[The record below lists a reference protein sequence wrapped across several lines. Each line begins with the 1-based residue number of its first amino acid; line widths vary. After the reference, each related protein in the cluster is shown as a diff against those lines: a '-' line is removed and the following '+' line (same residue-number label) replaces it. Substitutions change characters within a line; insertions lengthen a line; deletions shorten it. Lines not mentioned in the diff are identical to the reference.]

1 MCKVKRSQ
9 QGFFKFYEFGL
20 AVESWFNFG
29 AMLLKEIIGY
39 LEQLAPPSL
48 QESYDNSGLIT
59 GHPEMEISGAIICLD
74 STEDVIDEAI
84 SKKCNLVIAH
94 HPIVF
99 SGLKKITG
107 KNYIERTV
115 IKAIRNEIAIY
126 AIHTN
131 LDNVA
136 MGVNKKIG
144 EKLGLIHTRILEPKA
159 GNLLK
164 MVVFVPVSHE
174 EKLRNAMFEAGAGK
188 IGDYD
193 ECSFQV
199 NGNGTFRAGLGT
211 KPFAGEIGKRHSE
224 PEVRIETILPDFLL
238 NSVVASMKS
247 AHPYEEVAYDLFSLK
262 NEWLEVGSGLI
273 GELPEAM
280 EPIAFLKMLKIN
292 MKTDCVRHTTLG
304 EKQIR
309 KVALCGGSGS
319 FLLKRAMAEKADILV
334 TADFKYHQF
343 FDAEGRIIIADIG
356 HYESEQFTGELL
368 NDWLRQKFP
377 TFASHLTEV
386 ITNPVQYF

>member
-1 MCKVKRSQ
+1 
-9 QGFFKFYEFGL
+9 
-20 AVESWFNFG
+20 
-29 AMLLKEIIGY
+29 MLLKEIISH

-59 GHPEMEISGAIICLD
+59 GSPDMEISGAIICLD
-74 STEDVIDEAI
+74 STEDVINEAI
-84 SKKCNLVIAH
+84 RKNCNLVIAH
-94 HPIVF
+94 HPIIF

-107 KNYIERTV
+107 KNYIERTI

-131 LDNVA
+131 LDNVTA
-136 MGVNKKIG
+136 GVNQKIA
-144 EKLGLIHTRILEPKA
+144 EKLGLLHTRILEPKA

-164 MVVFVPVSHE
+164 IAVFVPVSHE
-174 EKLRNAMFEAGAGK
+174 ESVRMAMFEAGAGK
-188 IGDYD
+188 IGNYD

-199 NGNGTFRAGLGT
+199 SGTGTFRAGSGSN
-211 KPFAGEIGKRHSE
+211 PFVGQIGERSSE
-224 PEVRIETILPDFLL
+224 PEVRIETILPDYLL
-238 NSVVASMKS
+238 NQVVASMKS
-247 AHPYEEVAYDLFSLK
+247 VHPYEEVAFDLFPLK
-262 NEWLEVGSGLI
+262 NDWSEIGSGLI

-292 MKTDCVRHTTLG
+292 MKTDCVRHTALG
-304 EKQIR
+304 EKKIK
-309 KVALCGGSGS
+309 KVAVCGGSGS
-319 FLLKRAMAEKADILV
+319 FLLPNAMAEKADILV

-343 FDAEGRIIIADIG
+343 FDADGRIIIADIG